1 MPDVVGHKHKVQLF
15 IYLFILQIPPLNK
28 WFHLKKRILY
38 LLMCYVSL
46 LLKLIESWTFTCNK
60 DK

>member
-1 MPDVVGHKHKVQLF
+1 MPDVAGHKHKVQLF
-15 IYLFILQIPPLNK
+15 IYLFILQISFKN
-28 WFHLKKRILY
+28 RILY

-46 LLKLIESWTFTCNK
+46 LLKLIESWTFMCSK